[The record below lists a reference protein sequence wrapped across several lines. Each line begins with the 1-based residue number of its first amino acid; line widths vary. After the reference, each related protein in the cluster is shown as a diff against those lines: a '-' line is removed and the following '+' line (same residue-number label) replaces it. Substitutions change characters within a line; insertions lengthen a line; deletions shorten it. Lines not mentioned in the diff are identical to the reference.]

1 MWIYLAI
8 HCILVNKTFTVTDGL
23 ISQLF
28 VVAFVHPTYVQIALI
43 QGFPVQ
49 LSLWKSVHWLWRY
62 QLNEVCDTVLTHSGS
77 AMTPSL
83 AITISKPIKPQI
95 ASSPIPLASKPKL
108 KVKFFAQ
115 ATKANITQQA
125 SRFAFASSHKDFLYL
140 LQLKKMFSSLLQAII
155 ISIY

>member
-1 MWIYLAI
+1 MKST
-8 HCILVNKTFTVTDGL
+8 VNDL
-23 ISQLF
+23 D
-28 VVAFVHPTYVQIALI
+28 
-43 QGFPVQ
+43 
-49 LSLWKSVHWLWRY
+49 
-62 QLNEVCDTVLTHSGS
+62 NTVLTHSGL

-83 AITISKPIKPQI
+83 AMTISKSIKPQI
-95 ASSPIPLASKPKL
+95 ASPPIPLASKPKL

-125 SRFAFASSHKDFLYL
+125 SRFAFASFHKDFLYL